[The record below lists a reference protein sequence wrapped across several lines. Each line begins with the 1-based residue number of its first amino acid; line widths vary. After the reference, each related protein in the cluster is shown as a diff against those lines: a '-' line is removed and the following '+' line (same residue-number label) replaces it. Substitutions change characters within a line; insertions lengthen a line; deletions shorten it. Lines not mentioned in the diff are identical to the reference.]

1 MTRAA
6 EAISTP
12 CNPKAS
18 AIESRRVLLQIN
30 AIPTEGDVP
39 RSPIHSAGAATAAEE
54 PPVEVPIRSAT
65 EERRAGA
72 SSASIAAV
80 ESGCRNAVQT
90 LRGWSRMRPP
100 VLRSMRPV
108 PRKLWILMIALTCVS
123 FTGLVLSQVLWRD
136 GGSSPDEHEIVDEFK
151 ESDTGPFRIGTPT
164 PAPTQVAAAE
174 MQPLSVPVP
183 SPSQFSLTPAPAQSV
198 PAQGAP
204 VQSAPVQAAPFQSAP
219 VQSAIYQSPG
229 GKRVT
234 GAWLEGTI
242 IEDEFDAP
250 ATNVNY
256 DTSRPRPQ

>member
-6 EAISTP
+6 EANSTP
-12 CNPKAS
+12 RSLKAS
-18 AIESRRVLLQIN
+18 AIESRRVLMQIS
-30 AIPTEGDVP
+30 AVPTETDAP
-39 RSPIHSAGAATAAEE
+39 RSPIPSATATAVAEE
-54 PPVEVPIRSAT
+54 PLVEVPIRGTS
-65 EERRAGA
+65 EENGA
-72 SSASIAAV
+72 SASTASIAAV
-80 ESGCRNAVQT
+80 EAGCRNAVQT

-123 FTGLVLSQVLWRD
+123 FTGLILSQVLWRD

-151 ESDTGPFRIGTPT
+151 DSDTGPFRIGTPT

-174 MQPLSVPVP
+174 MQPLSAPVP
-183 SPSQFSLTPAPAQSV
+183 SPSQFSLSPAPAQSV
-198 PAQGAP
+198 PAQGVP